1 MFRLQFMHV
10 SDVPALVFDSI
21 QCKEIADGEQLRS
34 AFLDASTNRLDAVE
48 LKIALDDFHF

>member
-1 MFRLQFMHV
+1 MHV

-34 AFLDASTNRLDAVE
+34 AFLDASTNRLDGFNPVE